1 LIARPL
7 FIAAF
12 VIATGAASLLGA
24 CTPTVR
30 IDVAPITIY
39 AKLDADV
46 RLKLDEDV
54 KALIRKNPT
63 LF

>member
-1 LIARPL
+1 LIARYL
-7 FIAAF
+7 TIA
-12 VIATGAASLLGA
+12 VGAASLLGA

-54 KALIRKNPT
+54 KDLIRKNPT